1 MLNLHKINKLAVLL
15 CGDFRAWPR
24 ASEYI
29 FKYAD
34 YLSDDVDYYF
44 STWNNTSD
52 YWYTGIN
59 ELKTKRPV
67 TDDDVTKEF
76 IKYNKNLINYRLSTH
91 ILDQHTNTY
100 YYQSYLAKIANV
112 MKRRYEL
119 DNNFIYDQVVEMRPD
134 LYINAETSIIA
145 DLNDFECLLYI
156 ENPGD
161 ITVPGAA
168 DLHYRS
174 NSFGNDIMANRFYHQ
189 KSFALKYV
197 KNFTL
202 HNDIINNHQ
211 ILADYMYQKRIKS
224 IQGIGLHKQVV
235 IRTNFPLGDLDKADY
250 DGLLKLEKEYKIH
263 NRTSQ

>member
-1 MLNLHKINKLAVLL
+1 MSNSHKINKLAVLL

-34 YLSDDVDYYF
+34 QLSADVDYYF
-44 STWNNTSD
+44 STWTETSD
-52 YWYTGIN
+52 YWYTDIN

-76 IKYNKNLINYRLSTH
+76 IKYNKNLINYRLATNR
-91 ILDQHTNTY
+91 LDQHTSTF
-100 YYQSYLAKIANV
+100 YYQSYLAKMANI

-119 DNNFIYDQVVEMRPD
+119 DNSFIYDQVVEIRPD
-134 LYINAETSIIA
+134 LYIDAGPCVIDN
-145 DLNDFECLLYI
+145 LNDFECLLYI

-161 ITVPGAA
+161 VTVPGAT

-174 NSFGNDIMANRFYHQ
+174 NSFGNDLMANRFYHQ
-189 KSFALKYV
+189 KSFALNYV

-202 HNDIINNHQ
+202 YDNIINNHQ
-211 ILADYMYQKRIKS
+211 ILADYMYQKRLKS
-224 IQGIGLHKQVV
+224 IEGNYPYKQVV
-235 IRTNFPLGDLDKADY
+235 IRTNFPVGDLDKADY
-250 DGLLKLEKEYKIH
+250 NELLKLEKEYKIY
-263 NRTSQ
+263 NRT